1 MWKKTEIKHRKGEGA
16 KEVGIVKR
24 EYIAIEQGVRNKV
37 KNDWWKF
44 TSSYCSSLLE
54 SLEDRFPEGE
64 ILCAFSVSI

>member
-44 TSSYCSSLLE
+44 KQQLGIFWTKT
-54 SLEDRFPEGE
+54 
-64 ILCAFSVSI
+64 FS